1 MELFKTGEE
10 TTLSG
15 ISKLGPEPTEKNFD
29 SQKFYEGLQK
39 KKKPIK
45 TALLDQTLVA
55 GVGNIYADEVLYMA
69 KIHPLTP
76 CNELSRKQ
84 ADCLRNSII
93 DELEKASEKG
103 GTTIRSYANA
113 FLEEGSFQF
122 FLQVYGRTGE
132 KCGRCGTPIE
142 KIVVGQRGTHYCPN
156 CQVMKK

>member
-1 MELFKTGEE
+1 MVPNRPKKILI
-10 TTLSG
+10 L
-15 ISKLGPEPTEKNFD
+15 KNY
-29 SQKFYEGLQK
+29 YEGLQK
-39 KKKPIK
+39 RKRPIK

-69 KIHPLTP
+69 KVHPLTP

-93 DELEKASEKG
+93 DELEKDKRERRDG
-103 GTTIRSYANA
+103 RSGAYANA

-122 FLQVYGRTGE
+122 FLQVYGKTGE

-142 KIVVGQRGTHYCPN
+142 KTVVGQRGTHYCPK

>member
-1 MELFKTGEE
+1 
-10 TTLSG
+10 
-15 ISKLGPEPTEKNFD
+15 
-29 SQKFYEGLQK
+29 
-39 KKKPIK
+39 
-45 TALLDQTLVA
+45 
-55 GVGNIYADEVLYMA
+55 MA

-122 FLQVYGRTGE
+122 FCKSMERLAKSVDDAVLRLKNSRRTARYALLPEVSGDE
-132 KCGRCGTPIE
+132 K
-142 KIVVGQRGTHYCPN
+142 
-156 CQVMKK
+156 

>member
-1 MELFKTGEE
+1 MRFPP
-10 TTLSG
+10 
-15 ISKLGPEPTEKNFD
+15 ISNRKDVASFSNRIRLLD
-29 SQKFYEGLQK
+29 IA
-39 KKKPIK
+39 IK
-45 TALLDQTLVA
+45 QTALDQTLVA

-122 FLQVYGRTGE
+122 FLQVYGKTGE